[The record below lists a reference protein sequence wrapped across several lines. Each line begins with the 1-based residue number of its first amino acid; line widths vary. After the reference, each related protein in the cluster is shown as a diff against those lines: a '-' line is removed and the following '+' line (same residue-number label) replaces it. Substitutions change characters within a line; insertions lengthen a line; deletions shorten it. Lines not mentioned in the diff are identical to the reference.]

1 MRAWFGNTLM
11 GISVLVGLMTL
22 PVHAAETGG
31 FATTQGGD
39 AVKPVTVH
47 TLEEL
52 QDAVDAGDHHIV
64 IDGHLYGGP
73 ALTTVDF
80 RSTDWNGTTIEGAPG
95 GKAALENIQLKFTGQ
110 NLDDGVNIENIRIA
124 NLSFY
129 GRISDLQAMP
139 QQAYGTD
146 NRDGINYLGVSFRRI
161 SNAVITHCDFHDI
174 SDDLIAVIRSS
185 DNVTLSYNHFYFTD
199 AWVKMA
205 PDPVWNWVGKFQN
218 LSAERFAAVIG
229 MNPKDSFDATGVL
242 HVTLHHNWFGPNM
255 RGRPLLRGWV
265 HAYSNY
271 FDNVTQ
277 PDGTRP
283 AADGKV
289 YRDQKQYNALQ
300 IGSGGVIY
308 SESNYFYRT
317 NQSHQIGLDKPT
329 DSYHFFE
336 RGNVYAETTGTSATG
351 QDFSTVPVKYVY
363 AVTPAADVPGLVKSQ
378 AGPY

>member
-1 MRAWFGNTLM
+1 MQALPRKVLIVMATLLA
-11 GISVLVGLMTL
+11 LVCSTAQA
-22 PVHAAETGG
+22 VDTGG
-31 FATTQGGD
+31 FATTHGGD
-39 AVKPVTVH
+39 AVKPVAVH

-52 QDAVDAGDHHIV
+52 QDAVQAGDHHIV

-73 ALTTVDF
+73 ALTTLDF

-129 GRISDLQAMP
+129 GRIVDLQAMP
-139 QQAYGTD
+139 PQVHGTD
-146 NRDGINYLGVSFRRI
+146 NRDGINYLGVSFRRV
-161 SNAVITHCDFHDI
+161 SNAEITHCDFHDI
-174 SDDLIAVIRSS
+174 SDDLIAVIRAS

-199 AWVKMA
+199 AWVKMD

-229 MNPKDSFDATGVL
+229 MNPKDSFDANGML

-265 HAYSNY
+265 HVYSNY
-271 FDNVTQ
+271 FDNTTQ
-277 PDGTRP
+277 PDGSRP

-300 IGSGGVIY
+300 IGSGGVLY

-329 DSYHFFE
+329 DHYRFFE
-336 RGNVYAETTGTSATG
+336 RGNIYAETTGASATG
-351 QDFSTVPVKYVY
+351 QAFSTVPVPYAYVL
-363 AVTPAADVPGLVKSQ
+363 APAASVPGLVQTQ
-378 AGPY
+378 AGPH